1 MVRIADIVG
10 SLSHC
15 FEAQRE
21 LELCRRRAQG
31 DVEYFS
37 YSYQQDF
44 KQAQMDLEHALNVY
58 IDPARRAEAG
68 AVQHARGLRTV
79 LASRP
84 CDPVGRLTSSRAAP
98 HAPYPTGHASAK
110 RFVGTDVAARR

>member
-58 IDPARRAEAG
+58 IDQRVAQKLE
-68 AVQHARGLRTV
+68 LFNT
-79 LASRP
+79 LAAFEQSLP
-84 CDPVGRLTSSRAAP
+84 
-98 HAPYPTGHASAK
+98 
-110 RFVGTDVAARR
+110 AARATPLAA